1 MRVPTGRAA
10 ALSVLTSI
18 LLVARSAAPA
28 EFHERGA
35 GQERFVGRYW
45 SQIRPNLNFQYGC
58 NTGWHAFRF
67 RSDGYFVYDGKI
79 AGSWWTDHLGN
90 VNVLTNTGQ
99 KLLLFYD
106 NHKRL
111 SQRQQIGV
119 DATSSFGT
127 EYREYAE
134 CET

>member
-1 MRVPTGRAA
+1 MRVRTGRIV
-10 ALSVLTSI
+10 ALSVLISI
-18 LLVARSAAPA
+18 LLVARSATPA
-28 EFHERGA
+28 EFRRDA
-35 GQERFVGRYW
+35 GRERFVGRFW

-79 AGSWWTDHLGN
+79 AGSWWIDHLGN
-90 VNVLTNTGQ
+90 VNALTTTGQ

-106 NHKRL
+106 NHNRL
-111 SQRQQIGV
+111 SQRQQTGV
-119 DATSSFGT
+119 TATSSFGT

-134 CET
+134 CVT